1 MWVGVL
7 GVALR
12 LRRRRRAVYLSRPAL
27 TPSPHSPPPPIT
39 THCAHTRH
47 HHHHHH
53 QPTTATHII
62 SGSDRTDVI
71 GLILIKELLRFWRT
85 DATPAAGDLRMRVLP
100 RMPYDTAMFDMLN
113 FFQVGG

>member
-1 MWVGVL
+1 ML
-7 GVALR
+7 CACAAAAAPFTSRAL
-12 LRRRRRAVYLSRPAL
+12 LSPL
-27 TPSPHSPPPPIT
+27 PHTHPPPPIT

-53 QPTTATHII
+53 PPTTSPHII

-113 FFQVGG
+113 FFPVGG